1 MSTYVIV
8 PYYNTI
14 PRSATYYFTILDNT
28 LIVSDKDMLG
38 NSSNFLKTSVNK
50 SIYIFSG
57 PNMGT
62 FTVFSL
68 KSSTNISNTFD
79 IKLNSIPPGL
89 TDQTL
94 CVLSLNPTAYTIDR
108 TFVNLSNKINTNGNF
123 TLKDKNIILIN
134 TSSINDDDETLFIYI
149 LATNKSFNIINYEN
163 KSSYVITNVI
173 LNNIQDDEKYI
184 SLIANIPILPL
195 IEDNL
200 YEINI
205 STETASTISNTTINN
220 TPISPILDSSVI
232 IPTKSIPAY
241 TPEYTTEKVTPVIIP
256 IIKIDHKKHVN
267 HSKKYVPI
275 VNNTAILSYVYS
287 GPIITN
293 GCFKLSNKNDNTM
306 VDLYT
311 NVEHLETPNSNV
323 SNSNVSNS
331 NPFINMFTTAYQKIT
346 GFATQTYQSQI
357 KPDILDY
364 IPIIIGD
371 KYKLSISIIDSFNK
385 RINFIKQHSLM
396 YITSGINTVILGT
409 TTIPI
414 YKNTTS
420 NSIINCNVIIN
431 SPLPHSNNSSYI
443 LSTEPIS
450 QFITLMYKTG
460 YNISTIIDSG
470 FFTILSISAKN
481 KSPTIIISNY
491 DILYNTNVSSFT
503 NLLYTIIQNPMKTST
518 PPYLNILN
526 SDYSLVCTLEILH
539 VIPDEFQTTFTYS
552 IIDGAS
558 NLSNIN
564 DKSNYVF
571 SLLYPSDFLSDDG
584 ILNRTTQ
591 SKQKLIRY
599 NNLIHG
605 ASDAINK
612 SLKSN
617 QYDSNLINASNIM
630 SDTLEHSYTLVN
642 MPTPK
647 YYTTITNALLTN
659 TYNAILFGL
668 KTEPNNENFNLIF
681 NEINKLV
688 LPLITLS
695 ILNNVE
701 NHINDVYIKN
711 PNNQNLLNILN
722 DIKNIKDN
730 LLTSEIVDNNKL
742 SLINAIITQ
751 INSELSKDSLNN
763 SLIKAKNMLSN
774 ITSSSDIISNH
785 IQDVMKTDSNDT
797 ENDINMKLSEGKMS
811 NNQIT
816 EKMEN
821 VNTANTAN
829 KSNKSTTSNTR
840 YQLIFAIIIFVITIA
855 FLINNSKK

>member
-14 PRSATYYFTILDNT
+14 PKSATYYFTILDNT
-28 LIVSDKDMLG
+28 LIVSGKDMLG
-38 NSSNFLKTSVNK
+38 NSSNFLKTSENK
-50 SIYIFSG
+50 SIYIFNG

-62 FTVFSL
+62 FTIFSL

-79 IKLNSIPPGL
+79 IKLNSVPPGL

-94 CVLSLNPTAYTIDR
+94 CVLSLNPTTYTIDR
-108 TFVNLSNKINTNGNF
+108 TFFNLSNKINTNGNF
-123 TLKDKNIILIN
+123 TLKDKNTILIN

-149 LATNKSFNIINYEN
+149 LATNKTFNIINYEN

-200 YEINI
+200 YEFNI
-205 STETASTISNTTINN
+205 STETASTISNITINN
-220 TPISPILDSSVI
+220 TPISPILDSSII

-256 IIKIDHKKHVN
+256 IIKVDHKKHVN
-267 HSKKYVPI
+267 HSKKHIPI
-275 VNNTAILSYVYS
+275 INNTAILSYVYS

-293 GCFKLSNKNDNTM
+293 GCFKLSNRNDNTM
-306 VDLYT
+306 ADLYT
-311 NVEHLETPNSNV
+311 NVDSTIEHLDTPNSNV
-323 SNSNVSNS
+323 DKS
-331 NPFINMFTTAYQKIT
+331 NPFINMFTTVYQKIT
-346 GFATQTYQSQI
+346 GFASQTYQSQI

-385 RINFIKQHSLM
+385 RINFIKQHSIL

-414 YKNTTS
+414 HKNTAS
-420 NSIINCNVIIN
+420 NSIIDCNVIIN
-431 SPLPHSNNSSYI
+431 SPLPHSNNSAYI

-470 FFTILSISAKN
+470 YFTILSISAKN

-503 NLLYTIIQNPMKTST
+503 NLLYTIIQNPMKNST

-558 NLSNIN
+558 NLPKIS
-564 DKSNYVF
+564 DKSNYVI
-571 SLLYPSDFLSDDG
+571 SLLHQSDFISDDG

-612 SLKSN
+612 SLQLN

-647 YYTTITNALLTN
+647 YYITITNALLTN
-659 TYNAILFGL
+659 TYNAILLGL
-668 KTEPNNENFNLIF
+668 KTEPNNQHFNLIF

-695 ILNNVE
+695 ILNNAE
-701 NHINDVYIKN
+701 NHINVVYTMN
-711 PNNQNLLNILN
+711 PKNQNMLNILN
-722 DIKNIKDN
+722 DIKNIKEN

-742 SLINAIITQ
+742 SLINTIIMQ
-751 INSELSKDSLNN
+751 INSELELPKDPLNN
-763 SLIKAKNMLSN
+763 SLIKAKNILSN

-785 IQDVMKTDSNDT
+785 MQDVMKTNSNDT
-797 ENDINMKLSEGKMS
+797 EDNIISSDGKISND
-811 NNQIT
+811 QYPIT

-829 KSNKSTTSNTR
+829 TANTR
-840 YQLIFAIIIFVITIA
+840 YQLIFALIIFAITIG